1 MCELKKLHLVADI
14 SELVII
20 IVLWLQR
27 WGRSPAHDFKPD
39 RREFERILEMAD
51 NEGQNH
57 KVKGVVDICF
67 LIDAT
72 GSMQP
77 CIDDIKG
84 NIRNFITML
93 TTPDANG
100 GVMITDWRACICGF
114 RDFTYD
120 PKFGRDAMVMNKFTR
135 DSSELEAQLN
145 ALKAEGGGDEP
156 ESLLDALYTV
166 VARGKTGKGAALE
179 DDKWRY
185 ASDAARCVIV
195 FTDAS
200 FHPEMEAIPGGT
212 VDDVTQLLQQERIRL
227 SLFAPDMKCHY
238 GLSALDKSV
247 YEAIEY
253 DESVENDAV
262 MKLREFTSD
271 TANFTKTLEA
281 LAKSVSQSGSADIEI
296 L

>member
-1 MCELKKLHLVADI
+1 
-14 SELVII
+14 
-20 IVLWLQR
+20 
-27 WGRSPAHDFKPD
+27 
-39 RREFERILEMAD
+39 MA
-51 NEGQNH
+51 EGQYH

-77 CIDDIKG
+77 CIDDIKA
-84 NIRNFITML
+84 NIQNFITML

-100 GVMITDWRACICGF
+100 GVMINDWRACVCGY
-114 RDFTYD
+114 RDFEYD
-120 PKFGRDAMVMNKFTR
+120 PKYGKDAMVMNKFTR
-135 DSSELEAQLN
+135 DPAELESQLRD
-145 ALKAEGGGDEP
+145 LRAEGGGDEP

-166 VARGKTGKGAALE
+166 VSRGKTEKGAALE

-200 FHPEMEAIPGGT
+200 FHPDMETIPGGK
-212 VDDVTQLLQQERIRL
+212 VDDVIQLLQQERIRL
-227 SLFAPDMKCHY
+227 SLFAPDMPCHY
-238 GLSALDKSV
+238 ELSKLDKSV

-253 DESVENDAV
+253 DEKTPLDAV
-262 MKLREFTSD
+262 RKLREFTSNK
-271 TANFTKTLEA
+271 ANFMKTLET
-281 LAKSVSQSGSADIEI
+281 LAKSVSASGSADIEI

>member
-1 MCELKKLHLVADI
+1 
-14 SELVII
+14 
-20 IVLWLQR
+20 
-27 WGRSPAHDFKPD
+27 
-39 RREFERILEMAD
+39 MAD
-51 NEGQNH
+51 GEGQYN

-77 CIDDIKG
+77 CIDDIKR
-84 NIRNFITML
+84 NIKNFITML

-100 GVMITDWRACICGF
+100 GVMINDWRACVCGY
-114 RDFTYD
+114 RDFEYD
-120 PKFGRDAMVMNKFTR
+120 PKCGKEPMVMNKFTR
-135 DSSELEAQLN
+135 DPSELESQLN

-166 VARGKTGKGAALE
+166 VSRGKTEKGASPE

-200 FHPEMEAIPGGT
+200 FHPEMVTIPGGT
-212 VDDVTQLLQQERIRL
+212 TADVIQLLQQERIRL

-238 GLSALDKSV
+238 DLAKLDKSV
-247 YEAIEY
+247 YEAIEF
-253 DESVENDAV
+253 DESVRGDAV
-262 MKLREFTSD
+262 QKLRDFTSN

>member
-1 MCELKKLHLVADI
+1 
-14 SELVII
+14 
-20 IVLWLQR
+20 
-27 WGRSPAHDFKPD
+27 
-39 RREFERILEMAD
+39 MAD
-51 NEGQNH
+51 NEGQYH

-84 NIRNFITML
+84 NIKNFITML

-100 GVMITDWRACICGF
+100 GVMINDWRACVCGY
-114 RDFTYD
+114 RDFKYD
-120 PKFGRDAMVMNKFTR
+120 PKYGKDAMVMNKFTR
-135 DSSELEAQLN
+135 DPSELEAQLS
-145 ALKAEGGGDEP
+145 ALRAEGGGDEP

-166 VARGKTGKGAALE
+166 VSRGKTEKGAALE

-200 FHPEMEAIPGGT
+200 FHPDMETIPGGT
-212 VDDVTQLLQQERIRL
+212 IDDVIQLLQQERIRL

-238 GLSALDKSV
+238 GLSTLDKSV

-253 DESVENDAV
+253 DESVKNDAV
-262 MKLREFTSD
+262 MKLREFTSN
-271 TANFTKTLEA
+271 TANFMKTLEA